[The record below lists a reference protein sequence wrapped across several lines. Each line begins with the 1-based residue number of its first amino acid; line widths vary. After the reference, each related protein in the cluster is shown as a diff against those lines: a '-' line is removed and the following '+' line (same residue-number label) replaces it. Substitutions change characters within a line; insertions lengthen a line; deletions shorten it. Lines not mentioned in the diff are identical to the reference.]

1 MEIFLDAGATSALTS
16 VSARVLFDHAM
27 TFAMLSR
34 IVNDA
39 RNDTVGKARSV
50 IFERHGT

>member
-1 MEIFLDAGATSALTS
+1 MEILLDAGATAALTS
-16 VSARVLFDHAM
+16 VSTRVRFDHAM

-39 RNDTVGKARSV
+39 RNDTVGKTRSV
-50 IFERHGT
+50 IFERQGT